1 MKQTQIGWVVILIIA
16 IIDISAFFQM
26 PYSSGKN
33 IFFGITTLVLL
44 LSYNLTIRVTDE
56 YVKFSFGIGLI
67 RGKYKLSDIATCRP
81 DSYFALGWGIRFRP
95 EGILYNVSGNKAI
108 ELTFKH
114 KAGKVWLGTNVPE
127 ELAEYINSKIRKDKL

>member
-1 MKQTQIGWVVILIIA
+1 MKRTQIGWVVILIIA
-16 IIDISAFFQM
+16 IIDICAFFQI

-56 YVKFSFGIGLI
+56 YVKFTLGIGLI

-81 DSYFALGWGIRFRP
+81 DSYFSMGWGIRLR
-95 EGILYNVSGNKAI
+95 ENGILYNVSGNKAI

-114 KAGKVWLGTNVPE
+114 KSGKVWLGTDVPE
-127 ELAEYINSKIRKDKL
+127 ELAGYINSKISKDEQ